1 MLDGQIKRTHV
12 FAALD
17 TVEFLRRSGRMHF
30 ALARLGELLQI
41 KPILKMYEGS
51 PTAERVRTRKGAMK
65 RLIEY
70 AQEFAPYEQVAMLH
84 SGARQRALEIYEQV
98 KQYLPDQSILLEEIN
113 PALGAHLGPGVIG
126 FACISKSTEEGKA

>member
-1 MLDGQIKRTHV
+1 MLDEQIRRIHV

-30 ALARLGELLQI
+30 ALARLGEILQI
-41 KPILKMYEGS
+41 KPVLKMYEGN

-65 RLIEY
+65 RLVELL
-70 AQEFAPYEQVAMLH
+70 QEFAPYEKVAMLH
-84 SGARQRALEIYEQV
+84 SGASERAHELLEQV
-98 KQYLPDQSILLEEIN
+98 RQYLPEGEVFLEEIN

-126 FACISKSTEEGKA
+126 FACISKQ